1 VYTFPTTNKQIGV
14 NMTTKTMQPIRSTEL
29 SYWQSVIWEK
39 FADRKKELE
48 TDLFQDVKVKARQV
62 QSTFNKKIKVD
73 SKLEQLRKA
82 EKSFVDF
89 VSSKEKVER
98 ELQFKVATLVEELR
112 NDLKTW
118 NEVRQWEN
126 TDCNSIKTLSG
137 IEQYLDEVCYEETK
151 QAYMKTEKGKLL
163 NELNKS
169 QDEAR
174 NVLHSGGS
182 ITGVVQNLDN
192 IFKRTKIEVRIPKT
206 LLAIGN

>member
-1 VYTFPTTNKQIGV
+1 
-14 NMTTKTMQPIRSTEL
+14 MTKTMQPIRSNEL
-29 SYWQSVIWEK
+29 NYWQNVIWEK
-39 FADRKKELE
+39 FANRKKELE

-73 SKLEQLRKA
+73 NKLEQLRKA

-98 ELQFKVATLVEELR
+98 ELQFKVAMLVEELR

-126 TDCNSIKTLSG
+126 TDCNSIKTLG
-137 IEQYLDEVCYEETK
+137 AVENYLEEVCYEETK
-151 QAYMKTEKGKLL
+151 QAYMKTEKGRLL
-163 NELNKS
+163 NELNNS

-174 NVLHSGGS
+174 NILHSGGS
-182 ITGVVQNLDN
+182 IKDVVHNLDN
-192 IFKRTKIEVRIPKT
+192 IFKRTKIEVRIPKN
-206 LLAIGN
+206 LLQLGN

>member
-1 VYTFPTTNKQIGV
+1 
-14 NMTTKTMQPIRSTEL
+14 MQPIRSTEL

-73 SKLEQLRKA
+73 NKLEQLRKA

-182 ITGVVQNLDN
+182 IKDVVHNLDN

>member
-1 VYTFPTTNKQIGV
+1 
-14 NMTTKTMQPIRSTEL
+14 MAKTMQPIRSNEL
-29 SYWQSVIWEK
+29 NYWQNVIWEK
-39 FADRKKELE
+39 FANRKKELE

-73 SKLEQLRKA
+73 SKLDQLRKA
-82 EKSFVDF
+82 EKSFNDF

-98 ELQFKVATLVEELR
+98 ELQFKVAMLVEELR

-126 TDCNSIKTLSG
+126 TDCNSIKTLG
-137 IEQYLDEVCYEETK
+137 GVENYLEEVCYEETK
-151 QAYMKTEKGKLL
+151 QAYMKTEKGRLL
-163 NELNKS
+163 NELNNS

-174 NVLHSGGS
+174 NILHSGGS
-182 ITGVVQNLDN
+182 INDVVHNLDN

-206 LLAIGN
+206 LLQLGN

>member
-1 VYTFPTTNKQIGV
+1 
-14 NMTTKTMQPIRSTEL
+14 MQPIRSTEL

-73 SKLEQLRKA
+73 NKLEQLRKA

>member
-1 VYTFPTTNKQIGV
+1 
-14 NMTTKTMQPIRSTEL
+14 MSTKTMQPIRSNEL
-29 SYWQSVIWEK
+29 NYWQNVIWEK
-39 FADRKKELE
+39 FANRKKELE

-73 SKLEQLRKA
+73 NKLEQLRKA

-126 TDCNSIKTLSG
+126 TDCNSIKTLG
-137 IEQYLDEVCYEETK
+137 GVENYLEEVCYEETK
-151 QAYMKTEKGKLL
+151 QAYMKTEKGRLL
-163 NELNKS
+163 NELNNS

-182 ITGVVQNLDN
+182 INDVVHNLDN
-192 IFKRTKIEVRIPKT
+192 IFKRTKIEVRIPKN
-206 LLAIGN
+206 LLQLGN

>member
-1 VYTFPTTNKQIGV
+1 
-14 NMTTKTMQPIRSTEL
+14 MTTKTMQPIRSTEL

-73 SKLEQLRKA
+73 NKLEQLRKA

-126 TDCNSIKTLSG
+126 TDCNSIKTLG
-137 IEQYLDEVCYEETK
+137 AVENYLEEVCYEETK

>member
-1 VYTFPTTNKQIGV
+1 
-14 NMTTKTMQPIRSTEL
+14 MTTKTMQPIRSTEL

-73 SKLEQLRKA
+73 NKLDQLRKA

>member
-1 VYTFPTTNKQIGV
+1 
-14 NMTTKTMQPIRSTEL
+14 MQPIRSTEL

-73 SKLEQLRKA
+73 SKLDQLRKA

-182 ITGVVQNLDN
+182 IKDVVHNLDN

>member
-1 VYTFPTTNKQIGV
+1 
-14 NMTTKTMQPIRSTEL
+14 MSKTMQPIRSNEL
-29 SYWQSVIWEK
+29 NYWQNVIWEK
-39 FADRKKELE
+39 FANRKKELE

-73 SKLEQLRKA
+73 NKLEQLRKA

-98 ELQFKVATLVEELR
+98 ELQFKVAMLVEELR

-151 QAYMKTEKGKLL
+151 QAYMKTEQGRLL
-163 NELNKS
+163 NELNNS

-182 ITGVVQNLDN
+182 INDVVHNLDN
-192 IFKRTKIEVRIPKT
+192 IFKRTKIEVRIPKN
-206 LLAIGN
+206 LLQLGN

>member
-1 VYTFPTTNKQIGV
+1 
-14 NMTTKTMQPIRSTEL
+14 MTTRTMQPIRSTEL

-73 SKLEQLRKA
+73 NKLEQLRKA

-118 NEVRQWEN
+118 NEVRQWDN
-126 TDCNSIKTLSG
+126 TDCNSLKTLSG
-137 IEQYLDEVCYEETK
+137 VEQYLDEVCYEETK

>member
-1 VYTFPTTNKQIGV
+1 
-14 NMTTKTMQPIRSTEL
+14 MTTKTMQPIRSTEL

-182 ITGVVQNLDN
+182 IKDVVHNLDN

>member
-1 VYTFPTTNKQIGV
+1 
-14 NMTTKTMQPIRSTEL
+14 MTTKTMQPIRSTEL

-182 ITGVVQNLDN
+182 ITGVVQNLVTFSN
-192 IFKRTKIEVRIPKT
+192 AQKSKLEFLK
-206 LLAIGN
+206 LY

>member
-1 VYTFPTTNKQIGV
+1 
-14 NMTTKTMQPIRSTEL
+14 MQPIRSNEL
-29 SYWQSVIWEK
+29 NYWQNVIWEK
-39 FADRKKELE
+39 FANRKKELE

-73 SKLEQLRKA
+73 NKLEQLRKA

-98 ELQFKVATLVEELR
+98 ELQFKVAMLVEELR

-126 TDCNSIKTLSG
+126 TDCNSIKTLG
-137 IEQYLDEVCYEETK
+137 GVENYLEEVCYEETK
-151 QAYMKTEKGKLL
+151 QAYMKTEKGRLL
-163 NELNKS
+163 NELNNS

-182 ITGVVQNLDN
+182 INDVVHNLDN
-192 IFKRTKIEVRIPKT
+192 IFKRTKIEVRIPKN
-206 LLAIGN
+206 LLQLGN

>member
-1 VYTFPTTNKQIGV
+1 
-14 NMTTKTMQPIRSTEL
+14 MTTRTMQPIRSTEL

-73 SKLEQLRKA
+73 SKLDQLRKA

>member
-1 VYTFPTTNKQIGV
+1 
-14 NMTTKTMQPIRSTEL
+14 
-29 SYWQSVIWEK
+29 
-39 FADRKKELE
+39 
-48 TDLFQDVKVKARQV
+48 
-62 QSTFNKKIKVD
+62 
-73 SKLEQLRKA
+73 
-82 EKSFVDF
+82 VDF

-182 ITGVVQNLDN
+182 IKDVVHNLDN